1 LYGNYLQLLFRA
13 TKHQTE
19 HHNHHVLLALDR
31 YVQAKISRI
40 IRKEQDSDYW
50 FFTGKYGRQP
60 ASRVLAIESINCPLI
75 PKSQS
80 LIDVLETN
88 IFEGLTS
95 R

>member
-1 LYGNYLQLLFRA
+1 
-13 TKHQTE
+13 
-19 HHNHHVLLALDR
+19 VLLLLDQS
-31 YVQAKISRI
+31 VQAIEKKIYI
-40 IRKEQDSDYW
+40 YIENDQID

-60 ASRVLAIESINCPLI
+60 ASRVFAIESINSPLI

-80 LIDVLETN
+80 LIAVLETK